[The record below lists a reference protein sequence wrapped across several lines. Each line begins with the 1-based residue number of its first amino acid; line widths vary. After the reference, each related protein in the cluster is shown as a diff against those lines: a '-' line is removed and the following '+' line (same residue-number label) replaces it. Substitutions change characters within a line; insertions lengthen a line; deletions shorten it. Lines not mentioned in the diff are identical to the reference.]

1 MTTTPLNHI
10 SAYDTLPDCEVCN
23 GTGWDAGFSS
33 DCNCQLHRTGGAFRA
48 AARRVTPVGGR
59 QDRIHTPGERMDGR
73 TFGSAH
79 PDALRPSTPSEAQ
92 VRFCTTLLAE
102 VYPGQDERQA
112 TMLARFEG
120 LTRKAAS
127 EGLDRL
133 IAMRDAG
140 RTTRP
145 VVAPASSGIPGQDGT
160 PPLAAPARVLPDV
173 PAGHYAVDNAE
184 GILRFYE
191 VDRPTEGRWAGRTF
205 VSVLASDER
214 HPVKGAAG
222 AAVLAKI
229 AEDPMAAMLRY
240 GQEIGRCGH
249 CNRTLTDEASRARG
263 IGPVCAGR
271 MGL

>member
-1 MTTTPLNHI
+1 MTTTQFTSP
-10 SAYDTLPDCEVCN
+10 ARPECPVCE
-23 GTGWDAGFSS
+23 GSGIDA
-33 DCNCQLHRTGGAFRA
+33 AFRSVCHCDEFIGTLGRSA
-48 AARRVTPVGGR
+48 WRANAQRNIAVGGR
-59 QDRIHTPGERMDGR
+59 QDRIHTPGERLDGR
-73 TFGSAH
+73 TFGTGSAA
-79 PDALRPSTPSEAQ
+79 PRPSTPSEAQ
-92 VRFCTTLLAE
+92 VNFCRTLLAE
-102 VYPGQDERQA
+102 VYPGQEERQA
-112 TMLARFEG
+112 TMIARFAG

-140 RTTRP
+140 RQARP
-145 VVAPASSGIPGQDGT
+145 TVAPE
-160 PPLAAPARVLPDV
+160 AAPARPAAPVADV

-229 AEDPMAAMLRY
+229 AEDVTGAMLRY

-263 IGPVCAGR
+263 IGPICAGR